1 MTILSKILPKHTHA
15 RTRCTIKE
23 CGCGRAKFEK
33 CKHPAIGS
41 GYFPISTCAHKQ
53 TNTHTRTLAR
63 WHELLRR
70 RRCIIEWTLGLG
82 ENEWSNKGKRERR
95 RKQKVLPYRARTH
108 TRPSLI
114 KSYNINSSSNSNNNN
129 NSSGSY
135 YELLKGLA
143 GGGGS
148 AAEKECWKSSG
159 FGQKSAQLK
168 KITNTRTHADT
179 HKFNIPHT
187 HPFARRSHLSK

>member
-1 MTILSKILPKHTHA
+1 MVLV
-15 RTRCTIKE
+15 RTSEVIKE
-23 CGCGRAKFEK
+23 KEREEE
-33 CKHPAIGS
+33 
-41 GYFPISTCAHKQ
+41 
-53 TNTHTRTLAR
+53 N
-63 WHELLRR
+63 
-70 RRCIIEWTLGLG
+70 RRCSRI
-82 ENEWSNKGKRERR
+82 
-95 RKQKVLPYRARTH
+95 AH

-143 GGGGS
+143 GGGRS